1 MSLAIPQP
9 AAGLDIEVLP
19 NWYYMLAADRDG
31 NAVFEHEVWSDGET
45 RTEGK
50 LPGDLITFNG
60 SKYDLIIAAAIRQG
74 RGPAFV
80 KALSD
85 EIILERGWPEFA
97 LRRHGIPPFVPDSH
111 IDVHCMRNYGSAGL
125 KLRAMRLHHPR
136 LRLMPVDHEQPI
148 SKEQA
153 PAVRAYCLEDVAAL
167 WTCYDDAG
175 PMIETCAALPVPR
188 PFETPPTS
196 SGEIIWKR
204 HATRDLAPDPVP
216 TVLRTGFED
225 HCAELRAAQDTLI
238 AFGPNMKSADVEL
251 HGLTVR
257 VGSGGLHTQERA
269 LCVDNVLLADAS
281 SYYARLIIALN
292 REHRSIP
299 DLAGVYQTL
308 LDQRLAAEG
317 LSGGTKQ
324 DEAGKT
330 TAKLLLAS
338 GTGKLHSEHSC
349 MYDHGYY
356 LSTTRSG
363 ASLMLDLAARI
374 FHKGAAVYSM
384 NTDGVVCDD
393 TPAAGRAC
401 AEWAEATGIP
411 LTYKACAKYRARD
424 VSSYVATDY
433 DGERIKLTGDFYSR
447 SRNHNPNGPIIAEA
461 ACQAVLDCNDWQA
474 AYSRIRAVVMGSQ
487 DVADFAIVRQSK
499 SDMTFDGEPVGRL
512 ARVAVVRNGDKLT
525 TGTRT
530 IADCE
535 RVALLPDYD
544 DFDISWIDRTWYVE
558 KAIGLWERTHAKG
571 SLL

>member
-1 MSLAIPQP
+1 MSAAIPQP
-9 AAGLDIEVLP
+9 SACLDIEVLP
-19 NWYYMLAADRDG
+19 NWFYMLAADRAG

-45 RTEGK
+45 RTRGT

-60 SKYDLIIAAAIRQG
+60 SAYDLPIASAIRQG
-74 RGPAFV
+74 RPPAFI

-85 EIILERGWPEFA
+85 QIIMEHGWPGWA
-97 LRRHGIPPFVPDSH
+97 LRKHGIPLFEPDSH
-111 IDVHCMRNYGSAGL
+111 IDVHAMRNYGNVGL
-125 KLRAMRLHHPR
+125 KLRAARLHHPR
-136 LRLMPVDHEQPI
+136 LVLMPVNHELPI
-148 SKEQA
+148 TKAQA
-153 PAVRAYCLEDVAAL
+153 ESVRAYCREDCAAT

-188 PFETPPTS
+188 PFETSPTS

-204 HATRDLAPDPVP
+204 HATRDLPPDPVP
-216 TVLRTGFED
+216 TVLRTGFE
-225 HCAELRAAQDTLI
+225 HECAELRAAQDTLI
-238 AFGPNMKSADVEL
+238 AFGPSMQSADVEL
-251 HGLTVR
+251 HGLKVR
-257 VGSGGLHTQERA
+257 IGSGGLHTQERA

-281 SYYARLIIALN
+281 SYYARLIIKLN
-292 REHRSIP
+292 REHSSIP
-299 DLAGVYQTL
+299 NLAGVYRQL

-317 LSGGTKQ
+317 LSGGAAH

-363 ASLMLDLAARI
+363 AALMLDLAARI
-374 FHKGAAVYSM
+374 FHKGATVYSM

-411 LTYKACAKYRARD
+411 LTHKACAKYRARD

-433 DGERIKLTGDFYSR
+433 EGQRIKLTGDFYGR

-461 ACQAVLDCNDWQA
+461 ACQAVLDCDTWQD
-474 AYSRIRAVVMGSQ
+474 AYSRIRSVVMSSA

-499 SDMTFDGEPVGRL
+499 TDMELDGEPVGRL
-512 ARVAVVRNGDKLT
+512 ARVAVVRDGDKLAA
-525 TGTRT
+525 GTRT

-535 RVALLPDYD
+535 RVALMPDYAT
-544 DFDISWIDRTWYVE
+544 FDISWIDRTWYVE
-558 KAIGLWERTHAKG
+558 KAITLWERTHAKG